1 MYERICTLRYNYYF
15 LYAGIDE
22 DTIENDGDV
31 IETSGDD
38 DTE

>member
-1 MYERICTLRYNYYF
+1 MNVYVHYGIIIIF
-15 LYAGIDE
+15 LYAGIDG
-22 DTIENDGDV
+22 DTIENSGDV